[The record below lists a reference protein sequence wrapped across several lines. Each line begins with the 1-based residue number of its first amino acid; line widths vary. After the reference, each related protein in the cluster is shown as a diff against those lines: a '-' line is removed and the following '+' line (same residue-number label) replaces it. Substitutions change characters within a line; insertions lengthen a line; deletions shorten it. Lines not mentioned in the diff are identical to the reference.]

1 MTLLDSFS
9 PGDTESASKGQL
21 AHPMNI
27 AHLKQ
32 LEEHL
37 YQVGEK
43 AYCFVGNG
51 LSNQTFVEGPE
62 GLIVVDTGESIQ
74 EMEAALRAVRK
85 VTKAPVVACFYSHFH
100 YVSGTQALLDE
111 GNVTEIP
118 IYGHSGIPDNIAR
131 FGGEVAPRVS
141 RGLVHQFGLKLPS
154 EGKDGL
160 VHVGLGRFFRNPAH
174 APFTQGYIPPNITFN
189 SRKKF
194 KVAGLDVEFVPAP
207 SDATDSLTIWF
218 PSLKVAI
225 NNLLWPALFN
235 IFAIRGEEYRDPR
248 VLLDGL
254 DELRNYVPEFLIGA
268 HGPPLFGAEPIAK
281 AILKY
286 RDSIQYIWDQTV
298 RGANLG
304 LSADELI
311 KFVSLPTSYKDTY
324 LTQQLYG
331 LVEHHVRQIYFGL
344 FGWFDE
350 DESKLFPVPAPER
363 AKKLIAGF
371 GGKEMVRAAFDQA
384 MEEKDYRWA
393 VELASWL
400 VRYNADLTGKLDSG
414 EREDRVRLS
423 NALKAIAYSTTS
435 SNIRNWCLTRALELD
450 GTINLSRFRE
460 HRFVYHPAD
469 AGSANQTMHLLRVL
483 LVPERAQ
490 DYEARVGLFLDGEK
504 VSGLIIRNQVAVSM
518 VLDGKNFEKG
528 PELELKIS
536 KGNWAKLMSGRA
548 RLSQLIGKKEAECV
562 PDNTSIIKFF
572 SCFDHPSFCD
582 SEEEH
587 VHG

>member
-1 MTLLDSFS
+1 MTLSDSFS
-9 PGDTESASKGQL
+9 PGDTESAPGGQL

-32 LEEHL
+32 LEKRL

-43 AYCFVGNG
+43 AYCYVGNG
-51 LSNQTFVEGPE
+51 LSNQSFVEGPE
-62 GLIVVDTGESIQ
+62 GLIAIDTGESVE
-74 EMEAALRAVRK
+74 EMEAALKAVRK

-111 GNVTEIP
+111 SNVMEIP
-118 IYGHSGIPDNIAR
+118 IYGHAGIPGNIAR

-141 RGLVHQFGLKLPS
+141 RGLVHQFGLKLPN

-160 VHVGLGRFFRNPAH
+160 VHAGLGRFFRNPDH
-174 APFTQGYIPPNITFN
+174 APFTQGYIPPNITFD

-207 SDATDSLTIWF
+207 SDATDSVTIWF
-218 PSLKVAI
+218 PGLKVAI

-248 VLLDGL
+248 KLLSGL
-254 DELRNYVPEFLIGA
+254 EALRSYDSEFLIGA
-268 HGPPLFGAEPIAK
+268 HGPPLVGAELIAE

-286 RDSIQYIWDQTV
+286 RDSIQFIWDQTV

-311 KFVSLPTSYKDTY
+311 RFVSLPKFYKDTY
-324 LTQQLYG
+324 FTQQLYG

-350 DESKLFPVPAPER
+350 DESKLLPVPAPER

-371 GGKEMVRAAFDQA
+371 GGKEIVRSAFDRA
-384 MEEKDYRWA
+384 MEERDYRWA

-400 VRYNADLTGKLDSG
+400 VRCDADLTGKIDLG
-414 EREDRVRLS
+414 EYEDRVRLS
-423 NALKAIAYSTTS
+423 SALKSIAYSTTS
-435 SNIRNWCLTRALELD
+435 SNLRNWCLTRALELE
-450 GTINLSRFRE
+450 GAINLSRFRE
-460 HRFVYHPAD
+460 HRFSYQPED
-469 AGSANQTMHLLRVL
+469 PGSVKQTMKLLRVL
-483 LVPERAQ
+483 LVPERAKG
-490 DYEARVGLFLDGEK
+490 YEARISLFLDGEM
-504 VSGLIIRNQVAVSM
+504 VAGLIIRNQVAIPIVSG
-518 VLDGKNFEKG
+518 VKT
-528 PELELKIS
+528 LEQGQDLKLEMS
-536 KGNWAKLMSGRA
+536 RVNWAKLISGKVHLPHLMRGNEV
-548 RLSQLIGKKEAECV
+548 RCT
-562 PDNTSIIKFF
+562 PDYGSILKFF
-572 SCFDHPSFCD
+572 SCFDHPSFCE
-582 SEEEH
+582 SE
-587 VHG
+587 